1 MDVKVYIVLGILAIF
16 FIYLLIWSF
25 NLHFHTKRQK
35 KVKRVQEL
43 RAKGNEIK
51 KRTIDCTKDYWY
63 NLREVEDRKEEED
76 FEKYY
81 HYFIGVDQ
89 GVHDLLIEMYDC
101 GIVRT
106 DELEEIAYGK
116 NHLRNVDLSF
126 LEELEREMEEEDA
139 EEEDVEEAV
148 QGESEE
154 AEPQEEEDGQSEM
167 VVVAAIEGDAEDSST
182 EDGLDRMVVVAAIEE
197 DAEDSSA
204 DDELDGMVVVAA
216 IEEDIEDS
224 STGDEIVQVGGIM
237 SDFFEDSKDVV
248 SAAKN
253 LKKDDPG
260 IMDIHGTLSDGVID
274 VLEAVEAEKQAE
286 EEKFEP
292 ILPKKE
298 KSVEESRK
306 AREMTANAE
315 IRNKIYERWV
325 GYVFE
330 LYEMVSIN
338 ANEDTKHKIRK
349 ALMDYGY
356 NDVEVLLESPE

>member
-1 MDVKVYIVLGILAIF
+1 MKTYIILGILAIF
-16 FIYLLIWSF
+16 FIYLVIWSF
-25 NLHFHTKRQK
+25 KLHFFTKRQK
-35 KVKRVQEL
+35 KVKRIQEL

-63 NLREVEDRKEEED
+63 NLREVEDCKEGED

-89 GVHDLLIEMYDC
+89 GVHELLLEMYDC

-116 NHLRNVDLSF
+116 NHFRNVDLSF
-126 LEELEREMEEEDA
+126 LEELERELMEED
-139 EEEDVEEAV
+139 EEEVS
-148 QGESEE
+148 GT
-154 AEPQEEEDGQSEM
+154 EPDEEEG
-167 VVVAAIEGDAEDSST
+167 I
-182 EDGLDRMVVVAAIEE
+182 I
-197 DAEDSSA
+197 
-204 DDELDGMVVVAA
+204 
-216 IEEDIEDS
+216 
-224 STGDEIVQVGGIM
+224 QVEGIM
-237 SDFFEDSKDVV
+237 GDFFHPKNDVV

-253 LKKDDPG
+253 LKEDDPG
-260 IMDIHGTLSDGVID
+260 ITDIHGTLSEGVVN

-292 ILPKKE
+292 IIKKEE
-298 KSVEESRK
+298 KSVEEARR

-315 IRNKIYERWV
+315 IRNKIYEKWV

-330 LYEMVSIN
+330 LYELVNIN

-349 ALMDYGY
+349 ALMDYGD
-356 NDVEVLLESPE
+356 NDVDILLESQE

>member
-1 MDVKVYIVLGILAIF
+1 MAKYIVLVLLALF
-16 FIYLLIWSF
+16 LIYLIIWSVQ
-25 NLHFHTKRQK
+25 LHLHTKRQK

-63 NLREVEDRKEEED
+63 NLREVEDRKEGED

-89 GVHDLLIEMYDC
+89 GVHELLLEMYDC

-116 NHLRNVDLSF
+116 NHLHNVDLSF
-126 LEELEREMEEEDA
+126 LEELEREMAEEEEDELSEQEA
-139 EEEDVEEAV
+139 ARTAAGRSDEMDDLEEDMDSGLEEADLRD
-148 QGESEE
+148 SDLSLD
-154 AEPQEEEDGQSEM
+154 DGIIQ
-167 VVVAAIEGDAEDSST
+167 I
-182 EDGLDRMVVVAAIEE
+182 
-197 DAEDSSA
+197 
-204 DDELDGMVVVAA
+204 
-216 IEEDIEDS
+216 
-224 STGDEIVQVGGIM
+224 GGVM
-237 SDFFEDSKDVV
+237 SDFFGDAKDVV

-260 IMDIHGTLSDGVID
+260 ITDIHGTLSDGVIN
-274 VLEAVEAEKQAE
+274 VLEAVEAEREAE
-286 EEKFEP
+286 EKKFEP
-292 ILPKKE
+292 IVPKKE
-298 KSVEESRK
+298 KSVEEARK
-306 AREMTANAE
+306 AREMTGNAE

-330 LYEMVSIN
+330 LYELVSIN

-356 NDVEVLLESPE
+356 NDVDVLLESPE